1 MPAIDINATSAAG
14 EAGEDRLATLD
25 WSFGRDG
32 NVYVDLKPTGTF
44 EDISSDLKPTGTFED
59 NEASGAPT
67 RFASCLASPAIPATM
82 GCDGKALYEALPK
95 MELK

>member
-32 NVYVDLKPTGTF
+32 NMYV
-44 EDISSDLKPTGTFED
+44 DLKPTGTFED